1 MAMRRIDTVVV
12 GGSQAGLA
20 MSRCLAER
28 GVEHVVLER
37 GRIGERWRS
46 ERWNSLHLLTPRW
59 QSRLPGFHYRGPD
72 PHGYMSKDELVG
84 YLESYAASFS
94 APVEE
99 DTVVLGLEAEA
110 GGYRVSTR
118 RGAWSARAVV
128 IATGHSDKAF
138 VPSLAAGLPTG
149 IVQVVPTRYREPS
162 QLPAGGVLVVGASAA
177 GVQLAE
183 EVQLSGR
190 PVTLAVGRHTRLPR
204 LYRGRDILAWLDAMG
219 ILDERAEEV
228 RDLERSKRQPSYQ
241 LAGRADRG
249 NLDLGVLRRLGVRLV
264 GSVIGASGGRVEVG
278 TDLAAWMAQA
288 DDKLSDLLDRVDRF
302 IGRAGLGAEVGG
314 REAVPALLPP
324 PAPRSIE
331 LAAEGIRTVVWAT
344 GYRRDYA
351 WLRVPVL
358 DERGEIRHRH
368 GVTEAPGLYVLGL
381 RFQTRRNSSFLDG
394 VGADAAELA
403 EHLATRRRAA
413 A

>member
-1 MAMRRIDTVVV
+1 MRRIDTVIV

-46 ERWNSLHLLTPRW
+46 ERWNSLRLLTPRW

-94 APVEE
+94 SPVE
-99 DTVVLGLEAEA
+99 DATPVLDLEAEA
-110 GGYRVSTR
+110 GRYRVSTR
-118 RGAWSARAVV
+118 SGAWSARAV
-128 IATGHSDKAF
+128 ILATGHSA
-138 VPSLAAGLPTG
+138 LASGPRVADALPARV
-149 IVQVVPTRYREPS
+149 VQVVPTRYREPS

-183 EVQLSGR
+183 EIQLSGR
-190 PVTLAVGRHTRLPR
+190 PVTLAVGQHTRLPR
-204 LYRGRDILAWLDAMG
+204 RYRGRDILAWLDAMG
-219 ILDERAEEV
+219 ILDERAEDV
-228 RDLERSKRQPSYQ
+228 RDLERSKRQPSFQ
-241 LAGRADRG
+241 LAGRPDRG

-264 GSVIGASGGRVEVG
+264 GSVLGASGGRVEVG
-278 TDLAAWMAQA
+278 TDLAAWMARA

-302 IGRAGLGAEVGG
+302 VERAGLGSEVED
-314 REAVPALLPP
+314 REAVPALFPP
-324 PAPRSIE
+324 PAPRSID

-344 GYRRDYA
+344 GYRRDYS

-358 DERGEIRHRH
+358 DERGDIRHRR
-368 GVTEAPGLYVLGL
+368 GLTEAPGLCVLGM

-403 EHLATRRRAA
+403 EHVAAGRRVAA
-413 A
+413 